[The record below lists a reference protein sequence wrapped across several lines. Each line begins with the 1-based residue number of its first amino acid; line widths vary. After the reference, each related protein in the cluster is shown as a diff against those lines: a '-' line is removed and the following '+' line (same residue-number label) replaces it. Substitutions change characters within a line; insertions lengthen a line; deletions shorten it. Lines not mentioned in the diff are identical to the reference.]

1 MIYTSKEPP
10 KRKMH
15 NSQDSQILR
24 KFVNWSRGTYHC
36 ETWKE
41 LCNERE
47 RERERERESERERER
62 EGRRERDRERKTALW
77 AKGSK
82 EKKIKTWGKKI
93 DREKLFKKIKSES
106 L

>member
-1 MIYTSKEPP
+1 MIYTSKKPP

-24 KFVNWSRGTYHC
+24 KFVNWSRGTYHW

-47 RERERERESERERER
+47 RERERER